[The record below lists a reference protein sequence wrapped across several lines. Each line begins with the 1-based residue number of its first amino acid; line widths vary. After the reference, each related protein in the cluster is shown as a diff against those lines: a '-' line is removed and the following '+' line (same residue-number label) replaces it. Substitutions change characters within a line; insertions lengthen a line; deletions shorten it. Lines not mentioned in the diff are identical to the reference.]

1 MKGPA
6 ITPANPASHAPM
18 PMTSMNTRGVLV
30 PRALRTPL
38 GAVQAGVVYAYPYL
52 FGWAVPDSVIWDR
65 QVCAAALTGEA
76 PARVFGDAMHVY
88 PYFWP
93 VWWLGRPPGI
103 PVAGL
108 DSYMPIIPRLAV
120 QLRAAVARA
129 AADSGALR
137 DACSVAPDYVLAIG
151 RVSVRRALSAGA
163 ALGAR
168 VRWMASDSSAVW
180 LRLLRHAE

>member
-1 MKGPA
+1 
-6 ITPANPASHAPM
+6 
-18 PMTSMNTRGVLV
+18 
-30 PRALRTPL
+30 
-38 GAVQAGVVYAYPYL
+38 
-52 FGWAVPDSVIWDR
+52 VPDSVIWDR

-88 PYFWP
+88 PFFWP
-93 VWWLGRPPGI
+93 VWLLGRPPSI

-120 QLRAAVARA
+120 RLRAAVARA
-129 AADSGALR
+129 AADSGQLR
-137 DACSVAPDYVLAIG
+137 LACRVTPEYVLAIG

-168 VRWMASDSSAVW
+168 VRWMAGDSSAVW